1 MEMLVRDNI
10 LRKLYIPVKR
20 ISEQDAGICIGY
32 CLKDDILMSF
42 KKRLIE
48 MEARIFE
55 SSDCIESCL
64 FNNNKKNILNEELFN
79 ITNSIILGEF
89 NSLTINYTTLME
101 SLNIIILS
109 LKSKYKF
116 CPTHENCFDNDY
128 LISIYIKLGLLRRE
142 GSKNNNFVFTTPNM
156 GLFVEFLE
164 SGNNAI
170 LNSIRRNKNHETTED
185 KLNSVKLGKSK
196 LSLDFHLRYLNG
208 VGYIKRK

>member
-10 LRKLYIPVKR
+10 IRKLYIPVKR

-48 MEARIFE
+48 MEARIFG

-79 ITNSIILGEF
+79 TTNSIILGEF

-101 SLNIIILS
+101 SLNIVILS
-109 LKSKYKF
+109 LKSRYKF
-116 CPTHENCFDNDY
+116 CRTHEKCFDNDY

-142 GSKNNNFVFTTPNM
+142 GSNNNNLVFTTPNM
-156 GLFVEFLE
+156 GLFVDFLE

-170 LNSIRRNKNHETTED
+170 LNSIRRNKDHETTED
-185 KLNSVKLGKSK
+185 KLNSLKLGKSK